1 MRERFDARQLS
12 RKAQHQTAKPA
23 TAAGA
28 GEVNTWKLAGA
39 TDVKTIKGDCMIDN
53 LIIFGYLVIVTY
65 MGYSCRK
72 LGGFR
77 EFAISHGNYGWL
89 AIFCTLSATFIGGG
103 FSTGNAA
110 KVFTSGIAYPL
121 ALFGFSLQIIL
132 VALFIAPRVKAFPGA
147 LSVGDI
153 MEPAYGRRARVITGV
168 FSVLICAGIL
178 GAQIGALGAI
188 FNVVLGL
195 SVTAGILIGCAT
207 VFFYSTVGGMAAV
220 VKTDILQVVLLIIG
234 IPMVFALGVSHVG
247 GWDAFISAIPVGH
260 LRILGEGMT
269 PTVFA
274 SLFLVFVVGETLV
287 PPYVQRLLIGRDA
300 RATTRGNFA
309 SGIVSVPFFVVA
321 GGIGLIALQLNPS
334 MNSNLAMPETVKLVA
349 PIGLAGLIIAGMI
362 SIVMSSADSFLNASS
377 VALVQDVWKPLSRKV
392 PTEEQSL
399 NVARWTNLLTGALAL
414 IFALSIPNV
423 LDILIAAYDFW
434 APTIL
439 VPLAAVL
446 LGFRVAAGSFY
457 AAVIPGVIGT
467 LAWDRLLERPWGV
480 QGFLIGTVLA
490 FASFLIANGMA
501 RKRVYP
507 SAA

>member
-1 MRERFDARQLS
+1 
-12 RKAQHQTAKPA
+12 
-23 TAAGA
+23 
-28 GEVNTWKLAGA
+28 
-39 TDVKTIKGDCMIDN
+39 MIDN
-53 LIIFGYLVIVTY
+53 LIILAYLGIVMYIGYT
-65 MGYSCRK
+65 CRN

-89 AIFCTLSATFIGGG
+89 AVFCTLSASFIGGG

-110 KVFTSGIAYPL
+110 KVFTGGIAYPL
-121 ALFGFSLQIIL
+121 ALCGFSLQIIL

-147 LSVGDI
+147 MSVGDI
-153 MEPAYGRRARVITGV
+153 MEPAYGRRARVLTGV

-188 FNVVLGL
+188 FNVFLGFP
-195 SVTAGILIGCAT
+195 VFAGILIGCAI
-207 VFFYSTVGGMAAV
+207 VFFYSTIGGMAAV
-220 VKTDILQVVLLIIG
+220 VKTDIIQFFLLIIG
-234 IPMVFALGVSHVG
+234 IPLVFALGVRQAG
-247 GWDAFISAIPVGH
+247 GWDAFVSAIPANH
-260 LRILGEGMT
+260 LRVLGEGM
-269 PTVFA
+269 PLALFV
-274 SLFLVFVVGETLV
+274 SLFLVFVFGETLV

-300 RATTRGNFA
+300 KATTWGNFS
-309 SGIVSVPFFVVA
+309 SGVVSLPFFLVT
-321 GGIGLIALQLNPS
+321 GGIGLIALQLNPA
-334 MNSNLAMPETVKLVA
+334 MAPNLALPETVKMVA
-349 PIGLAGLIIAGMI
+349 PIGVAGLIIAGVI

-377 VALVQDVWKPLSRKV
+377 VALVQDVWKPLSPNV
-392 PTEEQSL
+392 PTEQQSL
-399 NVARWTNLLTGALAL
+399 RVARWTNALTGGLAL

-446 LGFRVAAGSFY
+446 LGFRVAPGSFY

-490 FASFLIANGMA
+490 FASFLIVNGMP
-501 RKRVYP
+501 RKKVYA